1 MTERVQLYEAG
12 RNGKCMYDSQ
22 RAPAWRVTGGKKEA
36 FQSNM
41 GCFNTAP
48 LEYRDALRLMR
59 NLEPSRQNYCL
70 LLLFEDFFSPWHVLL
85 LERSQLLCYNCR
97 CFCSYV
103 HFKIERAQSC
113 SCCQFKTSKEKNLCL
128 FFIEMGLKCA
138 TFLPDECTD
147 SAEMLTYIMTELS
160 AHSLHPS

>member
-48 LEYRDALRLMR
+48 LKYRDALRLMR
-59 NLEPSRQNYCL
+59 NLDPSRQNYCL
-70 LLLFEDFFSPWHVLL
+70 LLLFEDFFSPWLSYYWNVLN
-85 LERSQLLCYNCR
+85 Y
-97 CFCSYV
+97 YV
-103 HFKIERAQSC
+103 TIVGVFALMCILKSRGH
-113 SCCQFKTSKEKNLCL
+113 NL
-128 FFIEMGLKCA
+128 A
-138 TFLPDECTD
+138 VAV
-147 SAEMLTYIMTELS
+147 SS
-160 AHSLHPS
+160 RH